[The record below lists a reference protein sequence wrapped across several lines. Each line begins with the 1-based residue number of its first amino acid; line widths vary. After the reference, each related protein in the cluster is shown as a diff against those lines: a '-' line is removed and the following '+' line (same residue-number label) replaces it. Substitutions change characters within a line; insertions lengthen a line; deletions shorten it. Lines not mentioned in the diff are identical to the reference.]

1 MRIHYFCGLGRVGG
15 EPLRGRCVPLRT
27 GRRGFTLIELLVV
40 VAIIAILASLLLPAL
55 ASGKEKA
62 KASRCI
68 SNIRQLALAAQLYCD
83 ENGAALPWSE
93 RYWTAPS
100 NQSFNFTDTTAATF
114 HPNFYAET
122 RTYVGTNDGFWY
134 CPTAQEDKSLT
145 VAGDSSPLLGYMAN
159 MFTVGVSVAAAT
171 LPEAQPKK
179 ADALL
184 APSKAKLFTDNGA
197 NWQGVWVGVTSQ
209 SAISSIP
216 VTPIGLHSGGMNISM
231 ADGSARFVNR
241 AEFQRPGG
249 PSLPIQTE
257 PKQNWWRDG
266 AVELLP

>member
-1 MRIHYFCGLGRVGG
+1 MRIHCYCGLRRVGG
-15 EPLRGRCVPLRT
+15 EASWRRCVPFLS
-27 GRRGFTLIELLVV
+27 GARGFTLIELLVV

-62 KASRCI
+62 KSSRCI
-68 SNIRQLALAAQLYCD
+68 SNIRQLALAAQFYCD
-83 ENGAALPWSE
+83 ENGSALPWSE

-122 RTYVGTNDGFWY
+122 RVYVGTKDGFWY

-145 VAGDSSPLLGYMAN
+145 VAGDSSPLLGYMGN
-159 MFTVGVSVAAAT
+159 MFAVGVSVAT

-179 ADALL
+179 AAALL

-209 SAISSIP
+209 SSISTIP
-216 VTPIGLHSGGMNISM
+216 VTPVGLHSGGMNISM

-241 AEFQRPGG
+241 SEFQRPGG
-249 PSLPIQTE
+249 PSLPIQSE

-266 AVELLP
+266 AVELIP